1 MPVTERQQSGDRR
14 GVTISDR
21 VPAGATGRKMR
32 YSIPKSGTVESVSV
46 RIYEGAELDL
56 ELTPYIDH
64 EGDDGTTDL
73 ITQVGKEHIDGDDD
87 VYRYSVSLPVSREDT
102 LVISATN
109 QSDQYDYD
117 YRVNVEI
124 DFAGGS
130 GRIFGGVL

>member
-1 MPVTERQQSGDRR
+1 MSVTEREQSGDRR

-21 VPAGATGRKMR
+21 VPAGATGRKMEYR
-32 YSIPKSGTVESVSV
+32 IPKSGTVESVSF

-56 ELTPYIDH
+56 EITPYIDH

-73 ITQVGKEHIDGDDD
+73 ITQVGKDHIDGDDD
-87 VYRYSVSLPVSREDT
+87 VYSFSVSVPVSREDT

-109 QSDQYDYD
+109 QNSQYDYD
-117 YRVNVEI
+117 YRANVEI

-130 GRIFGGVL
+130 NRIFGGVL